1 MEVKMKDTK
10 AAIYEAYVA
19 AKKELDEMKA
29 STYDPE
35 KERKE
40 KEVQSA
46 VDSSDEMLV
55 GLGMGVGSIK
65 EKIMKELN
73 GVGDVLADMT
83 ISYDNLLTAIKAKE
97 EELKELTQFEEVYLD
112 CAAAVN
118 AREAM
123 MQGLETSLSEKKD
136 FVKAELAKLD
146 AQLKEYK
153 KATDDEYLRYSQDMA
168 QKRKRD
174 EDEYQYNLNRD
185 HKRRRDELEDNLAIL
200 KEQFDEQ
207 CEKVRAEMAEQ
218 QKALSER
225 EEAIANHEEVLSGA
239 QARISYLEAEVEKA
253 KADGEKTGHDKA
265 AKEFSY
271 EKRALT
277 SDYENRIA
285 ILESKLED
293 ANSRI
298 DDLKNRNYELSEKL
312 EAAHNQNHELAA
324 QVVNGMANQT
334 TIESMKAIAQKRSE

>member
-10 AAIYEAYVA
+10 AAFYEAYVA

-46 VDSSDEMLV
+46 VDSADAMLV
-55 GLGMGVGSIK
+55 GIGVDGMKSRVMCDLSCIGDTMNTMVGK
-65 EKIMKELN
+65 
-73 GVGDVLADMT
+73 
-83 ISYDNLLTAIKAKE
+83 YDDLVKAIKAKE

-153 KATDDEYLRYSQDMA
+153 KTTDDEYLRYSQDMA
-168 QKRKRD
+168 QKRKRE

-185 HKRRRDELEDNLAIL
+185 HKRRRDELEDTLAIL

-324 QVVNGMANQT
+324 QVVNGMANQA